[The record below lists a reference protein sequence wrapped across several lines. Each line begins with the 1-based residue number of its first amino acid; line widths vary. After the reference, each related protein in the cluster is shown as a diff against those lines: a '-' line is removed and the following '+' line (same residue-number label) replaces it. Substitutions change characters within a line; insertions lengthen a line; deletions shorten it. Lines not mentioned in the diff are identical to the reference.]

1 MRGRSGHDKAR
12 AVVVAYLRV
21 SGPVGPLTSVYSELT
36 ASPLTATNPLVTTS
50 IIKSDVFPGLWP
62 GAAALFSGGEGAHM
76 LLKRQRSPVVGGE
89 VSAVF

>member
-1 MRGRSGHDKAR
+1 MRGRSGPDKALA
-12 AVVVAYLRV
+12 AVGAYLRV
-21 SGPVGPLTSVYSELT
+21 GAVQALTSVYPGPHRSTTHSDDE
-36 ASPLTATNPLVTTS
+36 PVVTTP

>member
-36 ASPLTATNPLVTTS
+36 ASPLTATNPLVTTP
-50 IIKSDVFPGLWP
+50 IIKSDITPGLRP
-62 GAAALFSGGEGAHM
+62 GAAALFSGGERVQV
-76 LLKRQRSPVVGGE
+76 LLKRERSPVVRGE
-89 VSAVF
+89 VFAVF

>member
-36 ASPLTATNPLVTTS
+36 ASPLTATNPLVTTP
-50 IIKSDVFPGLWP
+50 IIKSDTTPGLRP
-62 GAAALFSGGEGAHM
+62 GRRRFS
-76 LLKRQRSPVVGGE
+76 VVGRGTWPANRRRFYDGFPFE
-89 VSAVF
+89 CCN

>member
-36 ASPLTATNPLVTTS
+36 ASPLTATNPLVTTY
-50 IIKSDVFPGLWP
+50 IIKSDTTPGLRP
-62 GAAALFSGGEGAHM
+62 GAAALFSGGEGLGVAE
-76 LLKRQRSPVVGGE
+76 RRPC
-89 VSAVF
+89 F